1 VPLCPYQFITSFV
14 IAPSR
19 DLPGRVKLAFPR
31 LPAIG
36 NDIAILDSRADEP
49 LSYFIAAGAL
59 TNPNPNP
66 WGKNGPQVLVSRLR

>member
-1 VPLCPYQFITSFV
+1 
-14 IAPSR
+14 
-19 DLPGRVKLAFPR
+19 VKLAFPR